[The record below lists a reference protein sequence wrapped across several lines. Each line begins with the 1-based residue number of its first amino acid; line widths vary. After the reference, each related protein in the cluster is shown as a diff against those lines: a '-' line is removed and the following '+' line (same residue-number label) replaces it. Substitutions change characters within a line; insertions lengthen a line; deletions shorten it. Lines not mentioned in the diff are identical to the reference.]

1 MFINSFQFSAII
13 ALVPIILLVSCKT
26 DDTHKVAEE
35 GDPTAQYELGIMY
48 QNGEGVPQNYS
59 KAVKWFRK
67 AAKQGDSNAQYRLGL
82 KYSVGHGVPQDYSE
96 AAKWFYK
103 SAEQGNTGAQLS
115 LARMY
120 DRGNGVQQNDIS
132 AYMWSNLAAS
142 GGLER
147 AEAHRDIIRQRISKE
162 QIVEAER
169 LSTEWLQ
176 KRTKRQK

>member
-26 DDTHKVAEE
+26 DDTHKFAEE

-67 AAKQGDSNAQYRLGL
+67 AAEQGDSNAQYRLGL

-103 SAEQGNTGAQLS
+103 SAEQGNT
-115 LARMY
+115 
-120 DRGNGVQQNDIS
+120 
-132 AYMWSNLAAS
+132 
-142 GGLER
+142 
-147 AEAHRDIIRQRISKE
+147 AHN
-162 QIVEAER
+162 
-169 LSTEWLQ
+169 
-176 KRTKRQK
+176 

>member
-1 MFINSFQFSAII
+1 VFINSFQFSAII
-13 ALVPIILLVSCKT
+13 ASVPIILLVSCKT
-26 DDTHKVAEE
+26 DDAHKFGEE
-35 GDPTAQYELGIMY
+35 GDPTAQYELGFMY

-67 AAKQGDSNAQYRLGL
+67 AAEQGDSNAQYRLGL

-96 AAKWFYK
+96 AAKWHYK